1 MIFFRRWLLVS
12 LLLLGGVN
20 LFAAT
25 REDRAFA
32 AAAAAFQDGIYD
44 RAENGFAQFI
54 RNFPKS
60 TNVPPAVLSLA
71 QAQFRQGKFAAAAKT
86 LSAGAG
92 NAGALADQFAYW
104 LGEAQLAR
112 GEATNAVATLSA
124 LPQKFP
130 ESPLGLTAVVEAASA
145 CAQLGDW
152 PRHDAL
158 LEAANGVFAN
168 TAKIDSDNALV
179 VKGRLSLA
187 QSKLARGDFAAAGKF
202 LDAVNPKMLAPEQ
215 EWQRLNLSYQ
225 VAAGLED
232 FDAALAAANALA
244 QLAKDPARQAAAA
257 AMRAT
262 ALEEKNL
269 FADAAA
275 AWSANLSSAAP
286 AERQREAILKLAA
299 IALAQGEVTN
309 AAAGLENFLRQFPD
323 SPAAELALVTL
334 GELRMKEFA
343 AAASPELLAEARTN
357 FDRFIGAFP
366 NSSLKGKAFLDRGW
380 CNWNAERYAESLVD
394 FREAAKRLPA
404 SPEQAVA
411 KFKAGDAMF
420 VLTNFAGA
428 RQNYEAVLADGEKFP
443 GVAGALGDRALYQIL
458 RADIGLADTN
468 DAEAKMAKMLE
479 KFPASDLADNSQLLL
494 GEAFSD
500 FRMPAKAREVLQPFA
515 KMFSHSPLLPQVEL
529 ALARTFEREG
539 NWPAA
544 VTNYAAWLQNHP
556 TNGLLPQAQFSLAR
570 AHDRAGHEAD
580 AFRLFTDFVAQHP
593 ADTNA
598 PPAQWWVA
606 DHFYRAGNFT
616 GAETNYELIFQT
628 PAWKNS
634 TGLFYRAQLM
644 AGRAASARQ
653 GYPDAAN
660 YLTRLLADT
669 NCPAPVATEAM
680 FAYGGVL
687 MRMDSPD
694 TNRPAANF
702 ELATNVFRQI
712 QLANATNVFG
722 ALAENEFGDCCLQ
735 LGALDLATNSF
746 ARVAASPLAGESA
759 RSRAK
764 VGLGI
769 VLEKK
774 AETADGDARLALLK
788 QARDQYQDV
797 LDVFRAGDLPD
808 AFWAKKA
815 GLQELA
821 VLPKTGVKDLG
832 QFYSDLE
839 TLLPSLK
846 ETLEKK
852 RAALKN

>member
-12 LLLLGGVN
+12 LLLLSGGN

-71 QAQFRQGKFAAAAKT
+71 QAQFKQGKFAAATKT

-92 NAGALADQFAYW
+92 NAGALADQFSYW
-104 LGEAQLAR
+104 LGEAQFAKGDL
-112 GEATNAVATLSA
+112 TNAAATLAA

-130 ESPLGLTAVVEAASA
+130 ESTLGLTAVVEAAA
-145 CAQLGDW
+145 VYARLGDW
-152 PRHDAL
+152 PLHDAL
-158 LEAANGVFAN
+158 LEATNGIFAR
-168 TAKIDSDNALV
+168 TAKIDPDNVLV

-187 QSKLARGDFAAAGKF
+187 QSKLTRGDFTAAEKF
-202 LDAVNPKMLAPEQ
+202 LDAVNPKLLAPEQ

-225 VAAGLED
+225 AATGLAD
-232 FDAALAAANALA
+232 FDAALAAANGLA
-244 QLAKDPARQAAAA
+244 QLAKDSVRQAEAAA
-257 AMRAT
+257 LRAT
-262 ALEEKNL
+262 ALEKKNL
-269 FADAAA
+269 FSEAAA

-286 AERQREAILKLAA
+286 PERQREAILKIA
-299 IALAQGEVTN
+299 ALALARNDTAGAATN
-309 AAAGLENFLRQFPD
+309 LETYLKQYPN

-343 AAASPELLAEARTN
+343 AAASPELLAEAQTN

-366 NSSLKGKAFLDRGW
+366 DSSLKGKAFLDRGW
-380 CNWNAERYAESLVD
+380 CNWNAQRYAESLVD

-411 KFKAGDAMF
+411 KFKTGDAMF
-420 VLTNFAGA
+420 VLTNYAGA
-428 RQNYEAVLADGEKFP
+428 RQNYAAVLDGYEKFP
-443 GVAGALGDRALYQIL
+443 EVAGALGDRALYQIL
-458 RADIGLADTN
+458 RADIELADTN
-468 DAEAKMAKMLE
+468 GAAAAMAKMLE

-500 FRMPAKAREVLQPFA
+500 FRQPQKAREVLLPFA
-515 KMFSHSPLLPQVEL
+515 KLFPRSPLLPQVEL

-539 NWPAA
+539 DWPAA
-544 VTNYAAWLQNHP
+544 VTNYAAWVQNHP
-556 TNGLLPQAQFSLAR
+556 ADTNAPQAQFSLAR
-570 AHDRAGHEAD
+570 AHDHAGQEAE
-580 AFRLFTDFVAQHP
+580 AFRLFTDLSAKYP
-593 ADTNA
+593 TNA
-598 PPAQWWVA
+598 LAPLAQWWLA
-606 DHFYRAGNFT
+606 DYFFRAGNFVA
-616 GAETNYELIFQT
+616 AETNYEIIFQT
-628 PAWKNS
+628 PVWKNS
-634 TGLFYRAQLM
+634 AGVYFQAQLA
-644 AGRAASARQ
+644 AGRAAAARQ
-653 GYPDAAN
+653 GYADAAN
-660 YLTRLLADT
+660 YLTKMLADT

-694 TNRPAANF
+694 TNRPTANF

-722 ALAENEFGDCCLQ
+722 VMAENEFADCCLQ
-735 LGALDLATNSF
+735 LGALDMATNSY
-746 ARVAASPLAGESA
+746 AQAAGFPAADGSL

-769 VLEKK
+769 ALEKK
-774 AETADGDARLALLK
+774 AELADGAARLALLK
-788 QARDQYQDV
+788 QARDNYQDV
-797 LDVFRAGDLPD
+797 LDAFRAGELTD

-821 VLPKTGVKDLG
+821 VLPKTGVKDLDR
-832 QFYSDLE
+832 FYADLE

-852 RAALKN
+852 KSALKN